1 MSRLESWKQV
11 EKESFIRKMNAKHLV
26 MVSLGGVIGTGIFLS
41 SSYLIQTARA
51 MRTIIAYIVGACLVT
66 LVMMCLGELSV
77 HEPHTSSFHNY
88 ATKYIH
94 QVWDLWWRG
103 CIG

>member
-1 MSRLESWKQV
+1 
-11 EKESFIRKMNAKHLV
+11 
-26 MVSLGGVIGTGIFLS
+26 MVASEERIVYSKNECQAFSNGVPRWCNWNGYFPELQLPHSNG
-41 SSYLIQTARA
+41 RA
-51 MRTIIAYIVGACLVT
+51 MGTIIAYIVGACLVT

-94 QVWDLWWRG
+94 PSVG
-103 CIG
+103 FVVA